1 MRFLAKASAA
11 IAKAITFVR
20 SNPAQWAAET
30 TTMVGLALI
39 GLAWWEVFAGALT
52 TGEAMG
58 LVTTGIGLL
67 YPQSVAKQQATATVV
82 NAVLEETEQ
91 RRKHIVDPIQGQE
104 HAS

>member
-1 MRFLAKASAA
+1 MRFLAKALGA
-11 IAKAITFVR
+11 IAKAVTFVH

-39 GLAWWEVFAGALT
+39 GLAWWEVFVGALT

-104 HAS
+104 PAS